1 MHDGPEAVRNPLKA
15 VKRQNEVEKESRN
28 LNVKRRIL
36 FPELEKAPE
45 ILHALWREILGIAKM
60 YLGKQG

>member
-15 VKRQNEVEKESRN
+15 VRRQNEIEKESRN

-36 FPELEKAPE
+36 LPNLEKALE
-45 ILHALWREILGIAKM
+45 ILHALWREILGIGKIC
-60 YLGKQG
+60 LGKPG